1 MSQPNII
8 FILVDQMRWDCLG
21 ANGNSQIE
29 TPYLDYIASR
39 GTNFT
44 KCYSTVPSCLPARA
58 MLFTGM
64 NQWETGIL
72 GMGRGQGEIPNNYPT
87 TLPLELEKAGYR
99 THLAGKGHFSPQ
111 RTGIGFQTSE
121 LDESGRMTDPNNPDD
136 YRIWFDENKTAPIT
150 PDDHGVFW
158 NSWMSRPWHTEEYL
172 HPSAWTTSAAIQ
184 FLKEQEGSKQPF
196 FLNLSFARPHS
207 PFVPP
212 QTYWEL
218 YKDEDLGLPK
228 IGDWAACH
236 DVPED
241 AANPNAWRGKQSDKR
256 CRRAKQG
263 YYGEISFIDAQIG
276 RLWNYI
282 ERYQYDLF
290 DNTIFIFSSDHGEM
304 LGDHNLWRK
313 TYAYEGSTH
322 VPLIITLPERMQQNK
337 TCDAVIGLQDM
348 MPSILDLANV
358 NSQAEMNG
366 HSITPCLNNSTH
378 QVRDYIHGEHAQ
390 CYQAVQE
397 MQFVTDGKRKFIW
410 LPHTNEKQ
418 FFDLEKDPYECQNL
432 YAVAEVQEEVHLW
445 EQRLIKSLEE
455 RNCHWVKD
463 GVLCFDKT
471 HWPLISPHKRN

>member
-1 MSQPNII
+1 
-8 FILVDQMRWDCLG
+8 
-21 ANGNSQIE
+21 
-29 TPYLDYIASR
+29 
-39 GTNFT
+39 
-44 KCYSTVPSCLPARA
+44 
-58 MLFTGM
+58 
-64 NQWETGIL
+64 
-72 GMGRGQGEIPNNYPT
+72 
-87 TLPLELEKAGYR
+87 
-99 THLAGKGHFSPQ
+99 
-111 RTGIGFQTSE
+111 
-121 LDESGRMTDPNNPDD
+121 
-136 YRIWFDENKTAPIT
+136 
-150 PDDHGVFW
+150 
-158 NSWMSRPWHTEEYL
+158 
-172 HPSAWTTSAAIQ
+172 
-184 FLKEQEGSKQPF
+184 
-196 FLNLSFARPHS
+196 
-207 PFVPP
+207 
-212 QTYWEL
+212 
-218 YKDEDLGLPK
+218 
-228 IGDWAACH
+228 
-236 DVPED
+236 
-241 AANPNAWRGKQSDKR
+241 
-256 CRRAKQG
+256 
-263 YYGEISFIDAQIG
+263 
-276 RLWNYI
+276 
-282 ERYQYDLF
+282 
-290 DNTIFIFSSDHGEM
+290 M

-322 VPLIITLPERMQQNK
+322 VLLIITLPERMQQNK

-471 HWPLISPHKRN
+471 HWPLISPHKRK